1 MPNKNMK
8 YYLKIKRFLIDDN
21 YKLIEKI
28 EYFEDL
34 NVNGN

>member
-8 YYLKIKRFLIDDN
+8 NYLKIKKSLADDN
-21 YKLIEKI
+21 YKLIGKI

>member
-8 YYLKIKRFLIDDN
+8 YYLKIKMSLTDDN

>member
-8 YYLKIKRFLIDDN
+8 YYLKIEKSLADDN

-28 EYFEDL
+28 EYFEAL